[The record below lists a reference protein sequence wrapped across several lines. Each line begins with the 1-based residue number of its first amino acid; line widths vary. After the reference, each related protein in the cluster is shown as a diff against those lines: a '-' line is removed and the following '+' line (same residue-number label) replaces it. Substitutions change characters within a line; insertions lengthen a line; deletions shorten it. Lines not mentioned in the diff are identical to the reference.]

1 MKLRREILPIVIALL
16 FLLIARQIYTYAG
29 VMVADIQDGYEQET
43 IATGLGGPTCLVFH
57 NDVLHVCDRDDG
69 RILTIDG
76 DVLLD
81 GLKHPHGMVFIDD
94 GVVISEEGK
103 LTRYDSNFE
112 NPVVLVDGIPS
123 GNHQTNAVNLLPN
136 GTLVWHSGST
146 CNLCDEDDSRNAALL
161 WVNSTT
167 GEHGILATGVR
178 NSFDGIWV
186 DDIGYL
192 FSDNGQDA
200 EGDDFPDEEI
210 NLLVDGAD
218 YGWLVESPSDPN
230 PDGTE
235 APVARWTPHSSVNGM
250 TTRPANLPGDNHTI
264 YATVYGSWAT
274 LLPKGHQILKIDFT
288 LTEDG
293 WVGDAEVFAAD
304 VGTPLPITGGP
315 YGNLYYATFDRGG
328 SVHVISPEAS
338 S

>member
-16 FLLIARQIYTYAG
+16 FLMVARQIYPYAG
-29 VMVADIQDGYEQET
+29 VMVADLWEGYEQET

-57 NDVLHVCDRDDG
+57 NDVLHVCDRYDC
-69 RILTIDG
+69 RILTVDG
-76 DVLLD
+76 YELLD
-81 GLKHPHGMVFIDD
+81 DLEHPHGMVFIDD

-123 GNHQTNAVNLLPN
+123 KNHQTNAVNLLPN
-136 GTLVWHSGST
+136 GTLIWHSGST
-146 CNLCDEDDSRNAALL
+146 CNLCNEDDPRNAALL

-178 NSFDGIWV
+178 NSFDGVWV

-200 EGDDFPDEEI
+200 EGDDFPNEEI
-210 NLLVDGAD
+210 NLLIECAD
-218 YGWLVESPSDPN
+218 YGWLVESPGDPN
-230 PDGTE
+230 PEGTE
-235 APVARWTPHSSVNGM
+235 APVATWTPHSSVNGM
-250 TTRPANLPGDNHTI
+250 TTRPANLPGDNHTV

-288 LTEDG
+288 LTDDG
-293 WVGDAEVFAAD
+293 WVGDVEVFASD

-315 YGNLYYATFDRGG
+315 DGNLYYATFDRGG
-328 SVHVISPEAS
+328 SVHVISPEANP
-338 S
+338 